1 LIPSVDQGR
10 LFHGVIFCRRGLFTN
25 AVFKFTL
32 QCSSAYNDVQQ
43 QPVVKFTSY
52 VYNPHVDEETG
63 ELDLKNGYPHWNPN
77 QCFLV
82 TVLTY
87 IKRIFYVKDYNKL
100 SDEER
105 AQLPNQAA
113 LNLFLNDKEA
123 YRRRVGHCVTE
134 SQKSIYMNTPDSAL
148 KFKEEEPHLDLLRAL
163 MKNKFGATESDT
175 DPEELPSV
183 VTKEGVL
190 DCVRE
195 AQTAHARETTNS

>member
-1 LIPSVDQGR
+1 M
-10 LFHGVIFCRRGLFTN
+10 
-25 AVFKFTL
+25 
-32 QCSSAYNDVQQ
+32 
-43 QPVVKFTSY
+43 
-52 VYNPHVDEETG
+52 
-63 ELDLKNGYPHWNPN
+63 
-77 QCFLV
+77 
-82 TVLTY
+82 
-87 IKRIFYVKDYNKL
+87 KDYNKL

-134 SQKSIYMNTPDSAL
+134 SQKSIYMNSPDSAI
-148 KFKEEEPHLDLLRAL
+148 KFQNDEPHLDLLRGAL
-163 MKNKFGATESDT
+163 KHKFGATEDSDT

-195 AQTAHARETTNS
+195 AQRAHARATMNS